1 MNSEQPK
8 RPKASEVSEGFPDSV
23 REGFK
28 RMRHCPDGTLHDW
41 TEKIFVTPEAF
52 VWRST
57 CLKCGHQMAEWEER

>member
-1 MNSEQPK
+1 
-8 RPKASEVSEGFPDSV
+8 
-23 REGFK
+23 
-28 RMRHCPDGTLHDW
+28 MRHCPDGTLHDW